1 MGLTKTEAYT
11 PAQNRLAELLRALAH
26 PARLAIV
33 QRLAAEG
40 CCICRDFTD
49 ELDLAQP
56 TVSRH
61 LRELHA
67 AGLIAGAVEGTRR
80 SYCLA
85 PERWA
90 EVRALAG
97 ELFGGALGAWLAPAT
112 ARDGDGC

>member
-11 PAQNRLAELLRALAH
+11 DEQNRLAGLLRALAH

-33 QRLAAEG
+33 QRLAAEP
-40 CCICRDFTD
+40 CCTCRDFTD

-67 AGLIAGAVEGTRR
+67 AGLIAGTVEGTRR

-85 PERWA
+85 PARWA
-90 EVRALAG
+90 EVRRLLAALCA
-97 ELFGGALGAWLAPAT
+97 
-112 ARDGDGC
+112 